1 MKMTIENLEQQ
12 LLAQNT
18 HLRPWQRRAIKAF
31 LDEMHKEPDAEDAP
45 IGKTFAGNILRDFLN
60 GDTPRVL
67 KPKRLF
73 MK

>member
-18 HLRPWQRRAIKAF
+18 HLRPWQRHAIKAF
-31 LDEMHKEPDAEDAP
+31 LDEMHKEINPETEP
-45 IGKTFAGNILRDFLN
+45 IGKTFVGNVLRDFLN
-60 GDTPRVL
+60 GDTPRVS
-67 KPKRLF
+67 KPRRLF